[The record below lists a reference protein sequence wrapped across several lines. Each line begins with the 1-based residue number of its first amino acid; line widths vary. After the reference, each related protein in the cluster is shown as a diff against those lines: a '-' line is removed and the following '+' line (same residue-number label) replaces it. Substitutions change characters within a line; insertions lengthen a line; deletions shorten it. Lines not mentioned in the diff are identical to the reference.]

1 MISKSQINI
10 LFILIILTWLYQVDT
25 ELLYFYLTAL
35 PEQVYFDIC
44 NPLLFVIIWTD
55 IDDEETPFDKQ
66 DIITKIQSGGGV
78 VLDKFDEAAVS
89 DFIMLCCYQY
99 ISCIL
104 RLFDLQF

>member
-1 MISKSQINI
+1 MVPTPMISKSQVNI
-10 LFILIILTWLYQVDT
+10 LFILIILTWWYQFDT

-44 NPLLFVIIWTD
+44 NPLPFVFIWTD

-89 DFIMLCCYQY
+89 IFIVLYRYQY
-99 ISCIL
+99 II
-104 RLFDLQF
+104 